1 MSQVLETSPL
11 VTTEPEGVL
20 APGAGHAATH
30 RGDLAEMDK
39 YAPRFVPVQRQHAR
53 IGCVIPAYNEEGS
66 IGQVLGS
73 LLEQTHVPDE
83 IHVVVNNSSDE
94 TFWVAREFAGR
105 HERWYRDELM
115 VSEVYVHDAGSVPD
129 RKVGALNIGFA
140 YVEDC
145 DYLLGVDGDAIL
157 RRDTVERLLAEIE
170 SDRRIGGI
178 SAIYTMD
185 YAEGRTAGAK
195 YLISGQRQQF
205 ASFNMQN
212 LLRGRNMAV
221 IGGQCSIFS
230 VEALQGVRD
239 AYRQAGPWVADSEV
253 EDSLLSLQLKKL
265 GFATKISATARASV
279 GAMTTLKALDA
290 QQVKWSYGAIDL
302 MWPGQRGNTSGQPF
316 HPNLRLRWMENGSM
330 LLNLVARVGF
340 VLLLVASLSI
350 GAWVF
355 SPWWLVP
362 PVVSVL
368 LNLRVAMSMHD
379 RSWRDILFA
388 ALYVPG
394 EVYMWIKLGHFI
406 RAWTKFFSRTEVDNW
421 GAQAAA
427 EQGRGGYAYLQPV
440 LYLLAFTATLVVGW
454 MAAPLLVKES
464 VLWVTWPLLAGV
476 TVMQTLGMAIRLVR
490 RQRGF
495 TV

>member
-1 MSQVLETSPL
+1 MTQTLQTPELRAAEPAGAITS
-11 VTTEPEGVL
+11 
-20 APGAGHAATH
+20 
-30 RGDLAEMDK
+30 DLAHRVAPRPDAGEMEK
-39 YAPRFVPVQRQHAR
+39 YAPRFVPARRQHAR

-66 IGQVLGS
+66 IARVLTS
-73 LLEQTHVPDE
+73 ILEQTRLPDE
-83 IHVVVNNSSDE
+83 VHVVVNNSSDE

-105 HERWYRDELM
+105 HQRWYRDELM
-115 VSEVYVHDAGSVPD
+115 VSEIYVHDAGKVAD

-145 DYLLGVDGDAIL
+145 DFLLGVDGDAIL
-157 RRDTVERLLAEIE
+157 RRDTVERLLVEIE

-185 YAEGRTAGAK
+185 HAEGRTAGAK

-205 ASFNMQN
+205 ASFNLQN

-230 VEALQGVRD
+230 IEALRSVRD

-265 GFATKISATARASV
+265 GFATKISATARAEV
-279 GAMTTLKALDA
+279 GAMTTLRSLDA

-316 HPNLRLRWMENGSM
+316 HPNLRLRWMENASM
-330 LLNLVARVGF
+330 LMNLVARVGF
-340 VLLLVASLSI
+340 GLLLMASLSI

-368 LNLRVAMSMHD
+368 LNLRVSLSMHD
-379 RSWRDILFA
+379 RTWRDILFA
-388 ALYVPG
+388 LLYVPG

-427 EQGRGGYAYLQPV
+427 EQGRGGNAHLQPV
-440 LYLLAFTATLVVGW
+440 LYLLVFTATLVIGW
-454 MAAPLLVKES
+454 TASPLLVKET
-464 VLWVTWPLLAGV
+464 VLWVTWPLLAAV
-476 TVMQTLGMAIRLVR
+476 TALQTLGMTVRLLR